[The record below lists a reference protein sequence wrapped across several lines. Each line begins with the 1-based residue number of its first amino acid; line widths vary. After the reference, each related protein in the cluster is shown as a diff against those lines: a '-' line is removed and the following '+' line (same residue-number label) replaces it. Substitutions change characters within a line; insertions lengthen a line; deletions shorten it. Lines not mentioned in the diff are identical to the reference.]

1 MNPQPQPA
9 PGSFRSLYDRA
20 RAELARMLDQA
31 EAQEQDERQAAA
43 RLTSRLGERLTADR
57 RRIEQGALHRYGV
70 FAVGGSRR
78 RRMVLRDVAE
88 LDGRAPLHTTSD
100 FAEALQFAGSRLDD
114 PVLRPREPVDPGELA
129 GLLHPLLRTLQHIAA
144 VNARLPGSGTAADP
158 YVVGAGAALHLSG
171 PCTLGFSQVAPGEL
185 LLIPTGR
192 RLLAARQTSAP

>member
-1 MNPQPQPA
+1 MSPQPPPA

-20 RAELARMLDQA
+20 RAELGRMLDQA

-43 RLTSRLGERLTADR
+43 RLSSRLEERLATDR

-100 FAEALQFAGSRLDD
+100 FAEALQFAGSQLDD

-129 GLLHPLLRTLQHIAA
+129 GLLQRLLCTLQHIET
-144 VNARLPGSGTAADP
+144 VNARLQGSGTAADP
-158 YVVGAGAALHLSG
+158 YVVGAGAALHVSG
-171 PCTLGFSQVAPGEL
+171 PCTLGFSQVTPGEL
-185 LLIPTGR
+185 RLTPRGR
-192 RLLAARQTSAP
+192 HLQAARQTSTP